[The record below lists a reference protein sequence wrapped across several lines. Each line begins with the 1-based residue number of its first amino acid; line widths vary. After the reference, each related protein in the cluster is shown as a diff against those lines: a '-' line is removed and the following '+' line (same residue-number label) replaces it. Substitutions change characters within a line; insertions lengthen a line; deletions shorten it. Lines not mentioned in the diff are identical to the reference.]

1 LLCHAAKLRCFLI
14 RAGKSIPAPGLHAQP
29 GELDYHQLSKPPGQ
43 VHPIRNGEPAAA
55 TPAAARVV

>member
-1 LLCHAAKLRCFLI
+1 LI